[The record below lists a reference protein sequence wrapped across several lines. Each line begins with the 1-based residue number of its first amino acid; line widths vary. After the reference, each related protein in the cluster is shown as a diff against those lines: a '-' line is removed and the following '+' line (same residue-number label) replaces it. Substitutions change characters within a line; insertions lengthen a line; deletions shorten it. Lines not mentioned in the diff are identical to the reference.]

1 MSTKGFTVE
10 NIDSINAQLK
20 NLYGIDTVTGWVMW
34 RVVWSN
40 DQTEKVFGRFE
51 DFVGKIFVREVTEV
65 RERLKYAMDPDRWI
79 LEQLVLVP
87 EVNQEEMLG
96 LKISYEPKWTFEDKK
111 REYLP
116 PALWACR
123 YIIDAVL
130 EAQGQGTLG
139 KWYAKD
145 DRKDGANGLIARKK
159 RVDKIYEELFSN
171 ETDTMDN
178 VSSGQGVVISNT
190 DALIKE

>member
-1 MSTKGFTVE
+1 MSTGFTTE
-10 NIDSINAQLK
+10 PIESINAQLK
-20 NLYGIDTVTGWVMW
+20 HLYGIDTVTGWVMW

-40 DQTEKVFGRFE
+40 DQVEKVFGRFE
-51 DFVGKIFVREVTEV
+51 DFVGKIFVREVTEI
-65 RERLKYAMDPDRWI
+65 RERKKYPMDPDRWI

-87 EVNQEEMLG
+87 EINQEEMLG
-96 LKISYEPKWTFEDKK
+96 LKISYEPIWTFENNK

-123 YIIDAVL
+123 YIIDQVL
-130 EAQGQGTLG
+130 EVKGKGTAD

-159 RVDKIYEELFSN
+159 RVDKIYQDLFGN
-171 ETDTMDN
+171 ESDITDN
-178 VSSGQGVVISNT
+178 LAAGQGVVISNT
-190 DALIKE
+190 DALAKE